1 METIK
6 ISNIDN
12 YSIIIKNGEMIL
24 TPIIRKITDDDLN
37 IISLTH
43 SNIIKTIIMN
53 NEELI
58 SNKNKYN
65 SILIDIYKS
74 MPTQKIVQNT
84 NMNIKLTNENGK
96 KGYIFYPE
104 LNLSIQGK
112 DANGTLKE
120 IINLVKINNYKFDI
134 YIRLETNEL
143 INYSFFK
150 NVSI

>member
-24 TPIIRKITDDDLN
+24 TPIIKKITDDDLN

-96 KGYIFYPE
+96 K
-104 LNLSIQGK
+104 
-112 DANGTLKE
+112 
-120 IINLVKINNYKFDI
+120 
-134 YIRLETNEL
+134 
-143 INYSFFK
+143 
-150 NVSI
+150 

>member
-143 INYSFFK
+143 INYSFF
-150 NVSI
+150 